1 MQVVLKKLLI
11 DLKYFRK
18 KRFKLKNRKSKAITM
33 KSGAASVV
41 ARSNSD
47 IGDAKDLNEEE
58 VRFLDFTTNH
68 FCLMS
73 KALKFT
79 PQMIT
84 FLKFTFAKIAVTK

>member
-1 MQVVLKKLLI
+1 
-11 DLKYFRK
+11 
-18 KRFKLKNRKSKAITM
+18 M

-58 VRFLDFTTNH
+58 VRLPNFTTNH

-79 PQMIT
+79 P
-84 FLKFTFAKIAVTK
+84 